1 MFHRERSTHAA
12 GVILVCLAAL
22 LVPLAASCGGSSS
35 SKADQAKSDVCSAR
49 ADISTRLDHLKS
61 MTAQTVTLDAVRSD
75 VTGIQDDLDKI
86 RKAMPDLA
94 SNTKQQVQQANST
107 FTTQLQTIAGTLL
120 TSTSLSQ
127 ARTQLRQAATQLQQT
142 YESTLG
148 GLSCS

>member
-1 MFHRERSTHAA
+1 MFQRERS
-12 GVILVCLAAL
+12 VIFICLAVL
-22 LVPLAASCGGSSS
+22 LVPVTVASCGGSSG
-35 SKADQAKSDVCSAR
+35 SKADRAKSDVCSAR
-49 ADISTRLDHLKS
+49 ADISSRLNHLKS

-86 RKAMPDLA
+86 RKAIPDLA
-94 SNTKQQVQQANST
+94 SNTRQQVQQANST

-127 ARTQLRQAATQLQQT
+127 ARTQLKQAATQLQQSYT
-142 YESTLG
+142 SSLG